1 MNESDET
8 KNELRKLREKAMQ
21 LNFKME
27 MNESA
32 ETRNELNELREK
44 AIQLSIKMK
53 RQAFSNL
60 ARDLARFGL
69 SVPPTMRE
77 FAEKDIEETPA
88 SSRAFFR
95 DLDAAAAKADPGEDH
110 ERSVSGIKGRIK
122 PK

>member
-69 SVPPTMRE
+69 SVPRRTSKRPPLVLVLSFVIWMLLLPKLIPERTMSDLSAGLRE
-77 FAEKDIEETPA
+77 E
-88 SSRAFFR
+88 
-95 DLDAAAAKADPGEDH
+95 
-110 ERSVSGIKGRIK
+110 
-122 PK
+122 